1 MTACAG
7 PRRRGLDL
15 VARPQT
21 RYINHMDAKNQQSD
35 ARPNAVAKAV
45 LERIKAAVGP
55 KGYTT
60 DPAEIAPHCKSW
72 RDNWH
77 GWVPMVVKPAN
88 VGEVAA
94 VVAICAESGTP
105 IVPQGGNTGLTGGGQ
120 PHATGMEV
128 IISTSRMNKVRE
140 IDILNNTMT
149 VEAGCILADLQAAAA
164 DAGRLFPLSLAAEG
178 SCQIG
183 GNLSTNA
190 GGTQVLRYGNA
201 RNLVLGL
208 EVVLPDGRIWNGMRG
223 LRKDN
228 TGYDLKQLFIGAEG
242 TLGMITAAVLKLFP
256 KPTEIQTALIAVPDP
271 TAALALLSRASEI
284 LGEQVTAFE
293 LIQRRAIDFVLRH
306 IPDVA
311 DPMAEAHPWYVL
323 MEVFGQGAPD
333 SLREAVEAVLS
344 DGLEGGEVLDAVLA
358 ANRAQG
364 QALWRIRE
372 SIPEAQNYEGHS
384 VKHDVSVPLSRIA
397 EFIERADQA
406 LAEAYPGVRCV
417 AFGHIGDGNIHY
429 NPAQPLDADGGAFA
443 AEYGA
448 INRIVHDLISDLN
461 GSISAEHG
469 LGRLRREEVRRY
481 KSEVEM
487 DLMRTVKEALDPANI
502 MNPGKVI

>member
-1 MTACAG
+1 
-7 PRRRGLDL
+7 
-15 VARPQT
+15 
-21 RYINHMDAKNQQSD
+21 MDVNKAQPD
-35 ARPNAVAKAV
+35 ARPNAISEAV
-45 LERIKAAVGP
+45 LARIKAAVGP

-60 DPAEIAPHCKSW
+60 DSAEIAPLCESW
-72 RDNWH
+72 RDNWR
-77 GWVPMVVKPAN
+77 GWVPMVVKPAS
-88 VGEVAA
+88 VDDVAA

-120 PHATGMEV
+120 PHATGTEI

-140 IDILNNTMT
+140 IDTVNNTMT
-149 VEAGCILADLQAAAA
+149 VEAGCILATLQAVAA
-164 DAGRLFPLSLAAEG
+164 DADRLFPLSLAAEG

-208 EVVLPDGRIWNGMRG
+208 EVVLPDGRIWDGLRG

-228 TGYDLKQLFIGAEG
+228 TGYDLKQLFVGAEG

-256 KPTEIQTALIAVPDP
+256 KPTEVQTALVAVPDP
-271 TAALALLSRASEI
+271 RAALALLSRATDAV
-284 LGEQVTAFE
+284 GEQVTAFE
-293 LIQRRAIDFVLRH
+293 LIQRRAIDFVLHH
-306 IPDVA
+306 IRDVT
-311 DPMAEAHPWYVL
+311 DPLDQAYPWYVM
-323 MEVFGQGAPD
+323 MEVSGQGAPG
-333 SLREAVEAVLS
+333 SLRAAVEAVLS
-344 DGLEGGEVLDAVLA
+344 EGLERAEVLDAALA
-358 ANRAQG
+358 ANQSQG
-364 QALWRIRE
+364 RALWKIRE
-372 SIPEAQNYEGHS
+372 SIPEAQNHEGQS

-397 EFIERADQA
+397 EFLERADMA
-406 LAEAYPGVRCV
+406 LAVAYPGVRCV

-429 NPAQPLDADGGAFA
+429 NPVQPLGPDGADFA

-448 INRIVHDLISDLN
+448 INRIVHDLIVELN

-481 KSEVEM
+481 KSSVEM
-487 DLMRTVKEALDPANI
+487 DLMWAVKNALDPAGI
-502 MNPGKVI
+502 MNPGKVV

>member
-1 MTACAG
+1 MQG
-7 PRRRGLDL
+7 NDE
-15 VARPQT
+15 
-21 RYINHMDAKNQQSD
+21 HAK
-35 ARPNAVAKAV
+35 ARPNAIDAGV
-45 LERIKAAVGP
+45 LERIKAVVGP
-55 KGYTT
+55 KGYTM
-60 DPAEIAPHCKSW
+60 DPAEIAPHCQSW

-88 VGEVAA
+88 VDEVAA

-120 PHATGMEV
+120 PHAGGSE
-128 IISTSRMNKVRE
+128 IIVSTSRMNKVRE
-140 IDILNNTMT
+140 IDTLNNTMT

-164 DAGRLFPLSLAAEG
+164 DADRLFPLSLAAEG

-208 EVVLPDGRIWNGMRG
+208 EVVLPDGRVWQGLRG

-228 TGYDLKQLFIGAEG
+228 TGYDLKQLFVGAEG
-242 TLGMITAAVLKLFP
+242 TLGMITAAVLTLFP
-256 KPTEIQTALIAVPDP
+256 RPTEVQTALVAVPDP
-271 TAALALLSRASEI
+271 KAALSLLSRATETV
-284 LGEQVTAFE
+284 GEQVTAFE

-306 IPDVA
+306 IPDVS
-311 DPMAEAHPWYVL
+311 DPLAETYPWYVL
-323 MEVFGQGAPD
+323 MEISGQGAPD
-333 SLREAVEAVLS
+333 SLRTAVETILTEA
-344 DGLEGGEVLDAVLA
+344 LEGEEVLDAVLA
-358 ANRAQG
+358 ANQAQG
-364 QALWRIRE
+364 QALWKIRE
-372 SIPEAQNYEGHS
+372 SIPEAQNHEGHS

-397 EFIERADQA
+397 EFIERADLA
-406 LAEAYPGVRCV
+406 LAAVYPGVRGV

-429 NPAQPLDADGGAFA
+429 NPAQPPDGDGAAFA

-448 INRIVHDLISDLN
+448 INRIVHDLITELN

-469 LGRLRREEVRRY
+469 LGRLRREEARRY
-481 KSEVEM
+481 KSSVEM
-487 DLMRTVKEALDPANI
+487 DLMRTVKTALDPDNI
-502 MNPGKVI
+502 MNPGKVV

>member
-1 MTACAG
+1 MSLMQANTE
-7 PRRRGLDL
+7 
-15 VARPQT
+15 Q
-21 RYINHMDAKNQQSD
+21 
-35 ARPNAVAKAV
+35 PNAVPGEV

-60 DPAEIAPHCKSW
+60 DPVEIAPLCRSW
-72 RDNWH
+72 RDNWR
-77 GWVPMVVKPAN
+77 GWVPMVVRPAN
-88 VGEVAA
+88 VAEVAA
-94 VVAICAESGTP
+94 VVAICAETNTP

-120 PHATGMEV
+120 PHDTGTE
-128 IISTSRMNKVRE
+128 IILSTTRMNQIRE
-140 IDILNNTMT
+140 IDTVNNTMT
-149 VEAGCILADLQAAAA
+149 VEAGCILASLQDAAA
-164 DAGRLFPLSLAAEG
+164 DADRLFPLSLAAEG

-208 EVVLPDGRIWNGMRG
+208 EVVLPDGRIWNGLRG

-242 TLGMITAAVLKLFP
+242 TLGIITAAVLKLFP
-256 KPTEIQTALIAVPDP
+256 KPTEIQTALVAVPNP
-271 TAALALLSRASEI
+271 AASLSLLSRATEA

-293 LIQRRAIDFVLRH
+293 LIQRRAIDFVLSN
-306 IPDVA
+306 IPGVP
-311 DPMAEAHPWYVL
+311 DPMADSYPWYVL
-323 MEVFGQGAPD
+323 LEISGQGAPD
-333 SLREAVEAVLS
+333 SLRDTVEGVLGGALE
-344 DGLEGGEVLDAVLA
+344 DGVVLDAVLA

-364 QALWRIRE
+364 QTLWKIRE
-372 SIPEAQNYEGHS
+372 SIPEAQNHEGQS

-397 EFIERADQA
+397 EFIERADAA
-406 LAEAYPGVRCV
+406 LEAAYPGVRCV

-429 NPAQPLDADGGAFA
+429 NPAQPLGERGGPAGADFA
-443 AEYGA
+443 KEYGA
-448 INRIVHDLISDLN
+448 INRIVHDLIAELN

-469 LGRLRREEVRRY
+469 LGRLRRDEAKRY
-481 KSEVEM
+481 KSDVEM
-487 DLMRTVKEALDPANI
+487 DLMRSVKDALDPANI